1 MQALGSNGRPSNCN
15 RHFIFLSNTIR
26 PSVRFSLV
34 RAAPARPVRP
44 GRAGTR
50 AEAQRRKGQ
59 PEDDAKRM
67 HSF

>member
-34 RAAPARPVRP
+34 RAAPRRP